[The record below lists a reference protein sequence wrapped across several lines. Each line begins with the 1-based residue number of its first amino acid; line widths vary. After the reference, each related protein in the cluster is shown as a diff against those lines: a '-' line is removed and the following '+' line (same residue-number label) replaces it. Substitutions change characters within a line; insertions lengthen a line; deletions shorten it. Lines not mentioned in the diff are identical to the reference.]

1 MKRVIML
8 VLSVLLAIW
17 GLTGC
22 TLFSKYHTDKLYS
35 EKDINKN
42 LKFNNL
48 QSSNSLTREKALK
61 KALDIF
67 KKGFNV
73 DMNRNELIEN
83 IRIETDY
90 KSGNLC
96 WNITLR
102 SIDNMDFSQCVIDT
116 TTEEITYLTYNK
128 SEGPIIGKYL
138 LLSKKEIL
146 QISNSLFKE
155 LKINPNN
162 YYIKYDE
169 NIKNYKTDQYKTIC
183 FQDMKHKD
191 NKFMIT
197 INCKSKSVFLFQKL

>member
-1 MKRVIML
+1 MKRIIIL
-8 VLSVLLAIW
+8 VLSVLLVIW
-17 GLTGC
+17 GLTHC

-102 SIDNMDFSQCVIDT
+102 SIDNMYFSQCIIDT

-128 SEGPIIGKYL
+128 SEGPIIGKYS

-169 NIKNYKTDQYKTIC
+169 NIKNYKTDQYKIIY